1 MPSYLS
7 SEYVWATVLI
17 QIAVAAISAAA
28 LLPLAR
34 RKGSSLSALDTYG
47 AILALAFVGIVA
59 GYMTGLSRTPAIGAI
74 LPAILSVIGG
84 LVLFIV
90 TRQAP
95 AGFRAL
101 TAAGTIAL
109 MVNLLIGSLW
119 GSLSREDPNSLALSA
134 ANQELIRQSIC
145 LKRLAFEIEVRQ
157 TRIKEG
163 LPDVNEKT
171 FVPGCTPP
179 FDSKLF
185 APDDPGDNSGQ

>member
-7 SEYVWATVLI
+7 SEYVWATLLI
-17 QIAVAAISAAA
+17 QIAVAVLSAAA
-28 LLPLAR
+28 LLLLAR
-34 RKGSSLSALDTYG
+34 REGSSLSTLDTYG
-47 AILALAFVGIVA
+47 AILALSFVGIVA

-84 LVLFIV
+84 MVLFIV
-90 TRQAP
+90 TRQAA
-95 AGFRAL
+95 AGLRAL

-145 LKRLAFEIEVRQ
+145 LKRLAFEMEVRQ

-185 APDDPGDNSGQ
+185 SPDDPGDSSGP